1 VRFTARVPATSANV
15 GPGFDSFGLALDL
28 CNEFTVD
35 TDRAP
40 GVSWEGEGADELPTD
55 GSDRVSQAM
64 RFVARSLIDERGAA
78 LDLPPLSLHGFNRIP
93 LDRGLGSSAAASVA
107 GVVLAHHLLGLGV
120 PNQQAIFSSAA
131 ELEGH
136 PDNAG
141 PAVYGGFTV
150 ALPKRKVHRFDPH
163 PDLRP
168 VLLIPQVVRLSTAA
182 ARAALPP
189 EVPMRAAVS
198 NIAHGAI
205 TLVALTSRPELLRE
219 ALVDRIHQP
228 YRLPLVPKVREVFD
242 DLVGEGVAV
251 CVSGAG
257 PTLLAFDLP
266 GRSVPDPGDGWR
278 VLRPPVRATGFEVVQ
293 ER

>member
-1 VRFTARVPATSANV
+1 MILTARVPATSANI

-35 TDRAP
+35 TERAP

-55 GSDRVSQAM
+55 GSDLVSRAM
-64 RFVARSLIDERGAA
+64 KFVARNVSDDRGAA
-78 LDLPPLSLHGFNRIP
+78 LDIPPLSLHGVNRIP

-120 PNQQAIFSSAA
+120 PGQRAIFATAA

-136 PDNAG
+136 PDNAA

-150 ALPKRKVHRFDPH
+150 ALPKHTVHRFDPH
-163 PDLRP
+163 ADLRP

-182 ARAALPP
+182 ARAALPS

-198 NIAHGAI
+198 NLAHAAIA
-205 TLVALTSRPELLRE
+205 LVALTSRPELLRE

-228 YRLPLVPKVREVFD
+228 YRLPLVPKVRELFD
-242 DLVGEGVAV
+242 DLVAEGVAV

-278 VLRPPVRATGFEVVQ
+278 VLRPAVRAVGAEVVQ
-293 ER
+293 S